1 MADNLTMV
9 PARPEVTQF
18 IPCQANAIIGNK
30 DIGNESAPIQ
40 LAECWCPGLA
50 ISNAKIWIYF
60 SNKKFTEAILSDS
73 NQKLLWFEIRKM
85 LIAVLKDKFIVLSI
99 IIFGTL
105 VPVKSIAG
113 GKDSQLEGWVG
124 IKKGWSQWMTFP
136 WLARVFSP
144 LFSALTLLVWWQQW
158 HWCSVWSYFWKPVW
172 SHKYC

>member
-9 PARPEVTQF
+9 PARPEVTQV
-18 IPCQANAIIGNK
+18 IPCQANAIVGNK
-30 DIGNESAPIQ
+30 DIWNESVAIQ
-40 LAECWCPGLA
+40 LAECWFPGLA

-73 NQKLLWFEIRKM
+73 NQKLLWFEISKM

-113 GKDSQLEGWVG
+113 GKDISFGQPAWRVSGNQERMKSVDDISVVG
-124 IKKGWSQWMTFP
+124 ESFFH
-136 WLARVFSP
+136 LC
-144 LFSALTLLVWWQQW
+144 LVLW
-158 HWCSVWSYFWKPVW
+158 HC
-172 SHKYC
+172 